1 MGSLGVR
8 ERRVN
13 VIKIL
18 ELFGGIGAP
27 RKALINLGVEHKSI
41 DYVEW
46 NEKAVRSYN
55 AMFDNRYKPESVV
68 GYSLQ
73 PDILVH
79 GSPCQDFSIAGKQY
93 GGNVEDGTRSSL
105 MFETI
110 KIIENLGVW
119 KPKVVIWENV
129 KNALSKR
136 MVSAFNSYLNDM
148 ERLGYTNSY
157 DVLDARDFGIP
168 QARERL
174 FTVSILGKDY
184 FNFGKLRK
192 RPMRSIK
199 EFLEVDV
206 DEKYIVTQPSMVS
219 RLPGQPVNPNK
230 FGGRMLDE
238 IIEHSYTIT
247 TKQMRV
253 PNSGVVRLPDGR
265 FRYLT
270 ERECWRLMGF
280 DDEDFEA
287 ALKEHPTREGCMNGT
302 LYHQAGN
309 SIVVQVLEAIFELLL
324 SGNYATKFITNE
336 DGQMQL
342 IC

>member
-1 MGSLGVR
+1 M
-8 ERRVN
+8 
-13 VIKIL
+13 IQIL
-18 ELFGGIGAP
+18 ELFGGVGAP
-27 RKALINLGVEHKSI
+27 RKALINLGVDHKSI

-46 NEKAVRSYN
+46 NEKAVRTYN
-55 AMFDNRYKPESVV
+55 AMFDNRYKPQTVV
-68 GYSLQ
+68 GYNLQ

-110 KIIENLGVW
+110 KIIEGFGIW

-129 KNALSKR
+129 KNVFSKK
-136 MVSAFNSYLNDM
+136 MVGAFNLYLKDM

-157 DVLDARDFGIP
+157 QVLDARDFGIP
-168 QARERL
+168 QARERI
-174 FTVSILGKDY
+174 FTICILGNEVFD
-184 FNFGKLRK
+184 FNKLRK
-192 RPMRSIK
+192 RLMQPI
-199 EFLEVDV
+199 ENFLESDI
-206 DEKYIVTQPSMVS
+206 DEKYLVTQPSMIS
-219 RLPGQPVNPNK
+219 KLPGNVPTGSFK
-230 FGGRMLDE
+230 RLLDR
-238 IIEHSYTIT
+238 IDDYAYTIT
-247 TKQMRV
+247 TRQDRC
-253 PNSGVVRLPDGR
+253 PNSGVVLVEGEQY
-265 FRYLT
+265 RYLT

-287 ALKEHPTREGCMNGT
+287 ALLEHPTTSGMNRT

-324 SGNYATKFITNE
+324 GGDYAKTEFAPKQLE
-336 DGQMQL
+336 L

>member
-1 MGSLGVR
+1 M
-8 ERRVN
+8 
-13 VIKIL
+13 IKIL

-27 RKALINLGVEHKSI
+27 RKALVNLGVEHKSI

-55 AMFDNRYKPESVV
+55 AMFDNNYKPQNVI
-68 GYSLQ
+68 GYTLQ

-129 KNALSKR
+129 KNALSKK
-136 MVSAFNSYLNDM
+136 MVSAFNRYLQDM

-168 QARERL
+168 QARKRI
-174 FTVSILGKDY
+174 FTISILGNDR
-184 FNFGKLRK
+184 FDFSKLRK
-192 RPMRSIK
+192 RPMRPIS
-199 EFLEVDV
+199 EFLETEVE
-206 DEKYIVTQPSMVS
+206 EKYIITQPSMIS
-219 RLPGQPVNPNK
+219 KLPGKEVPGT
-230 FGGRMLDE
+230 FGGRMLQE
-238 IIEHSYTIT
+238 IKEYAWTIT
-247 TKQMRV
+247 TKQMRC
-253 PNSGVVRLPDGR
+253 PNAGVIKMQDGR
-265 FRYLT
+265 YRILT

-287 ALKEHPTREGCMNGT
+287 ALKEHPTRKGCLNGT

-324 SGNYATKFITNE
+324 SSNYALEHKSNCHK
-336 DGQMQL
+336 QLKL

>member
-1 MGSLGVR
+1 L
-8 ERRVN
+8 
-13 VIKIL
+13 IKIL

-27 RKALINLGVEHKSI
+27 RKALINLGIEHKSI

-46 NEKAVRSYN
+46 NEKAVRTYN
-55 AMFDNRYKPESVV
+55 AMFDNNYKPQNVV
-68 GYSLQ
+68 GYTLQ

-129 KNALSKR
+129 KNALSKK
-136 MVSAFNSYLNDM
+136 MVSAFNRYLQDM

-168 QARERL
+168 QARERI
-174 FTVSILGKDY
+174 FTISILGNDR
-184 FNFGKLRK
+184 FDFSKLRK
-192 RPMRSIK
+192 RPMRPIS
-199 EFLEVDV
+199 EFLETEV

-219 RLPGQPVNPNK
+219 KLPGKEVPGT
-230 FGGRMLDE
+230 FGGRMLQE
-238 IIEHSYTIT
+238 IKEYAWTIT
-247 TKQMRV
+247 TKQMRC

-287 ALKEHPTREGCMNGT
+287 ALKEHPSKEGCLNGT

-324 SGNYATKFITNE
+324 SDDYATEFSTNKS
-336 DGQMQL
+336 GQLQL

>member
-1 MGSLGVR
+1 M
-8 ERRVN
+8 
-13 VIKIL
+13 IKIL

-27 RKALINLGVEHKSI
+27 RKALVNLGVEHKSI

-46 NEKAVRSYN
+46 NEKAVRTYN

-110 KIIENLGVW
+110 KIIGNLGVW

-129 KNALSKR
+129 KNALSKK
-136 MVSAFNSYLNDM
+136 MIKAFNHYLSDL
-148 ERLGYTNSY
+148 ESLGYTNSFEI
-157 DVLDARDFGIP
+157 LDARDFGIP

-174 FTVSILGKDY
+174 FTISILGDKY
-184 FNFGKLRK
+184 FDFTKLRK
-192 RPMRSIK
+192 LPMRSI
-199 EFLEVDV
+199 EDFLETPS
-206 DEKYIVTQPSMVS
+206 DEKYIVTQPSMVKK
-219 RLPGQPVNPNK
+219 LPDKPTIPGTY
-230 FGGRMLDE
+230 GGRMLDE
-238 IIEHSYTIT
+238 VKDFVYTIT
-247 TKQMRV
+247 TKQMRC
-253 PNSGVVRLPDGR
+253 PNSGVVKTEDGR
-265 FRYLT
+265 WRYLT

-280 DDEDFEA
+280 DDDDFEA
-287 ALKEHPTREGCMNGT
+287 ALKEHPSREGCMNGT

-309 SIVVQVLEAIFELLL
+309 SIVVQILESIFEVILKED
-324 SGNYATKFITNE
+324 YATELAANTN
-336 DGQMQL
+336 GQLEL
-342 IC
+342 IY

>member
-1 MGSLGVR
+1 MV
-8 ERRVN
+8 
-13 VIKIL
+13 KIL
-18 ELFGGIGAP
+18 ELFGGIGSP
-27 RKALINLGVEHKSI
+27 RKALINLGVDHKSI

-46 NEKAVRSYN
+46 NEKAVRTYN

-105 MFETI
+105 LFETI
-110 KIIENLGVW
+110 KIIESLGIW

-129 KNALSKR
+129 KNVFSKKL
-136 MVSAFNSYLNDM
+136 VGAFHHYLGDM
-148 ERLGYTNSY
+148 ENLGYTNSY
-157 DVLDARDFGIP
+157 QVLDAREFGIP
-168 QARERL
+168 QARERV
-174 FTVSILGKDY
+174 FTVSILGDKVFD
-184 FNFGKLRK
+184 FNKLRK
-192 RPMRSIK
+192 IPMQPI
-199 EFLEVDV
+199 EDFLEKDV
-206 DEKYIVTQPSMVS
+206 DEKYIVTQPSMVKK
-219 RLPGQPVNPNK
+219 LPGKPIVPGT

-238 IIEHSYTIT
+238 VIDYVNTIT
-247 TKQMRV
+247 TKQMRC
-253 PNSGVVRLPDGR
+253 PNSGVIRVGER

-280 DDEDFEA
+280 DDDDFDA
-287 ALKEHPTREGCMNGT
+287 VHKEHPSRKGLLNGT

-309 SIVVQVLEAIFELLL
+309 SIVVQILESIFEVILKED
-324 SGNYATKFITNE
+324 YASDLVTDE
-336 DGQMQL
+336 YGQLEL

>member
-1 MGSLGVR
+1 M
-8 ERRVN
+8 
-13 VIKIL
+13 L

-27 RKALINLGVEHKSI
+27 RKALINLGIEHKSI

-46 NEKAVRSYN
+46 NEKAVRTYN

-129 KNALSKR
+129 KNALSNR
-136 MVSAFNSYLNDM
+136 MISAFKHYLEDM
-148 ERLGYTNSY
+148 KRLGYTNSY
-157 DVLDARDFGIP
+157 EVLDARDFGIP

-174 FTVSILGKDY
+174 FTISVLGDGH
-184 FNFGKLRK
+184 FDFGKLRK

-199 EFLEVDV
+199 EFLETEV
-206 DEKYIVTQPSMVS
+206 DEKYIITQPSMV
-219 RLPGQPVNPNK
+219 RKLPGKPIVPGN
-230 FGGRMLDE
+230 FGGRMLEEVKDYV
-238 IIEHSYTIT
+238 YTIT
-247 TKQMRV
+247 TKQMRC
-253 PNSGVVRLPDGR
+253 PNSGVVKLPDGR
-265 FRYLT
+265 YRYLT
-270 ERECWRLMGF
+270 ELECWRLMGF
-280 DDEDFEA
+280 DDEDYEA
-287 ALKEHPTREGCMNGT
+287 ALKEHPSKEGCLNGT
-302 LYHQAGN
+302 LYHQSGN
-309 SIVVQVLEAIFELLL
+309 SIVVQELEAIFELLL
-324 SGNYATKFITNE
+324 SGDYKTEYQVEHN
-336 DGQMQL
+336 GQLQL

>member
-1 MGSLGVR
+1 M
-8 ERRVN
+8 
-13 VIKIL
+13 IKIL

-68 GYSLQ
+68 GYNLK

-110 KIIENLGVW
+110 KIIENLGNW
-119 KPKVVIWENV
+119 KPKVVVWENV
-129 KNALSKR
+129 KNTLSKK
-136 MVSAFNSYLNDM
+136 MSSAFNLYLTDL

-157 DVLDARDFGIP
+157 KVLDAREFGIP

-174 FTVSILGKDY
+174 FTVSVLNGEW
-184 FNFGKLRK
+184 FNFDLLERK
-192 RPMRSIK
+192 PMRSIDEFLVK
-199 EFLEVDV
+199 EFSDKHL
-206 DEKYIVTQPSMVS
+206 ITQPSMLS
-219 RLPGQPVNPNK
+219 KLPGKKVSGTY
-230 FGGRMLDE
+230 GGRMLTE
-238 IIEHSYTIT
+238 IKEYTWTIT
-247 TKQMRV
+247 TKQMRS
-253 PNSGVVRLPDGR
+253 PNSGVIRVEGNK

-270 ERECWRLMGF
+270 ELECWRLMGF
-280 DDEDFEA
+280 DDIDFER
-287 ALKEHPTREGCMNGT
+287 ALKEHPGQMNKLNGT

-309 SIVVQVLEAIFELLL
+309 SIVVDVLEAIFKSIISNHL
-324 SGNYATKFITNE
+324 NVKE
-336 DGQMQL
+336 D
-342 IC
+342 